1 MEQESKIEHSTE
13 ARLLAALAH
22 ASVMLQGIG
31 LLVGVVVYVNQRE
44 KSVYAAFQGLQA
56 AVYQLVAIII
66 VINVWLAWTI
76 FYFLTFIPLFQF
88 FEANPDGPLPPIFW
102 IGLGSMLIPFAIMLV
117 VGLYGLWGAFRVW
130 RGKEFR
136 YMLIGPWLARSGL
149 WNKTAK

>member
-66 VINVWLAWTI
+66 VINAWLAWTI
-76 FYFLTFIPLFQF
+76 FYFLTFILCSNSLKPTPMGRYRQSS
-88 FEANPDGPLPPIFW
+88 
-102 IGLGSMLIPFAIMLV
+102 GSGWAA
-117 VGLYGLWGAFRVW
+117 W
-130 RGKEFR
+130 
-136 YMLIGPWLARSGL
+136 
-149 WNKTAK
+149 